1 MTPELT
7 ALCSAAVEGRLS
19 ANDAARLEELTLSD
33 PAAMKFYAGYAGL
46 HAALTWS
53 AGDPR
58 ALGGNAHDVT
68 IPSPTPPRRRM
79 PWGGWAVAAG
89 LLVAVGGLTAWTT
102 TRGPAAVATLT
113 DANSCKWESGTL
125 PTEAG
130 AKLTA
135 GRLRLAEGVARVAFA
150 SGAEVRLE
158 GPADLELV
166 DGNRCVLH
174 AGRLVA
180 SVPPQAI
187 GFVVDTPT
195 AVLTDYGTEFGVNV
209 RDGKTADVQV
219 FNGIV
224 DGSPR
229 ESGATVRMTTGQS
242 RRFRPDGAT
251 PFDPQKDERPPAVP
265 DLPAGQDQL
274 TLSTA
279 TGQGKDAYIYS
290 KDDPVHRSD
299 IMLLVKN
306 QMTSPNSPPY
316 NRKAYLGIDL
326 GPVAGRRV
334 VDAQLTFTLD
344 KTDMGFASEV
354 PDATFAVYGL
364 TDEAQDGWGE
374 KTIRWENAPANRP
387 GGVALDPAKVVKLGT
402 FEVAQGVYSGTRTLG
417 GPAVAEFLNRDT
429 NKAATFILVRETV
442 GSPRASL
449 VHGFANKRHP
459 TLPPPTLK
467 LTVARN

>member
-19 ANDAARLEELTLSD
+19 AAEAARLEELSLAD
-33 PAAMKFYAGYAGL
+33 PAALKFYAGYAGL
-46 HAALTWS
+46 HAALSWS
-53 AGDPR
+53 AADPQ
-58 ALGGNAHDVT
+58 ALGRSIGGVT
-68 IPSPTPPRRRM
+68 VPVRSDARRRGF
-79 PWGGWAVAAG
+79 WAGWAVAAG
-89 LLVAVGGLTAWTT
+89 LFVAVGGLTAWAT
-102 TRGPAAVATLT
+102 TRAPAVVATLA
-113 DANSCKWESGTL
+113 DANACKWESGTL
-125 PTEAG
+125 PTEPG
-130 AKLTA
+130 AALTA

-150 SGAEVRLE
+150 SGAEVRIE

-166 DGNRCVLH
+166 NGNRCVLH

-180 SVPPQAI
+180 SVPPPAI

-219 FNGIV
+219 FSGAV
-224 DGSPR
+224 DGSTR
-229 ESGATVRMTTGQS
+229 GAGGTVRMTTGQN
-242 RRFRPDGAT
+242 RRFRPDGSAV
-251 PFDPQKDERPPAVP
+251 FDPQKDETPPVVP
-265 DLPAGQDQL
+265 DLPAGQDRL

-279 TGQGKDAYIYS
+279 TGRGKDAYVFTT
-290 KDDPVHRSD
+290 DDPVHRSD
-299 IMLLVKN
+299 ILLLLKN
-306 QMTSPNSPPY
+306 QAPGGAKPY
-316 NRKAYLGIDL
+316 NRKGYVGIDL
-326 GPVAGRRV
+326 APVAGRRV
-334 VDAQLTFTLD
+334 TDAQLTFTLD

-364 TDEAQDGWGE
+364 TDEALDGWDE
-374 KTIRWENAPANRP
+374 RTTRWEDAPANRP
-387 GGVALDPAKVVKLGT
+387 GGGDLDPAKVTKVGT
-402 FEVAQGVYSGTRTLG
+402 FEVAQGVYSGTRTVG
-417 GPAVAEFLNRDT
+417 GPVLAEFLNRDT
-429 NKAATFILVRETV
+429 NKLATFILVRETA